1 MMSDAADSTIGYAGA
16 LDAYRQAG
24 WTGILPLETRTK
36 WPPPDVKCADAR
48 AKKPTHDKAAC
59 SECISYTGY
68 GGIWPSYADMMAWAE
83 SDRYRGG
90 NLGLRL
96 PDGVIAIDVDAYGA
110 KTGGKAFAEAVR
122 RWGPLPPTVRSTSRE
137 NDFLSGM
144 RMFRVPPGTRLRDV
158 EFPELGI
165 GDIEIIQHHWRYVV
179 AWPSIHPDGRQYW
192 WRNDALQL
200 VGIPES
206 EALPW
211 LPQSWIDGLR
221 VEATANLGLP
231 RTDIRACLTA
241 GDPSMRVQARLSQG
255 IKELNTPGSSR
266 HDTALRHVMALL
278 RMGKS
283 GESGVG
289 NALRLLCDVFVAAT
303 QVDHSRP
310 PDVARAEFVRMVD
323 GDNAARE
330 LSKPGID
337 DWIGALIVDSATP
350 DRGPAETSP
359 APPASQPT
367 DASTP
372 AGGEGAGVEANAGGA
387 PNQTLPILPA
397 SQGPAPRSHLEEI
410 ERGFWQS
417 RESLSAI
424 YTTAMARMCPP
435 WAVLAHTAAR
445 ALTMVRPCITLPPLI
460 GGPGSLNWFAA
471 VVAASGGGKGASGS
485 CARLLI
491 PGHVES
497 RNVGSGEGMV
507 RAFRAK
513 PSDDNPD
520 GRHEAIMFTAD
531 EVDTLAAL
539 NQRTA
544 STTLA
549 MLRSA
554 FSGETL
560 GFAYADSEKGRHVP
574 AHSYRLT
581 FVVSVQPTR
590 AGWLLAD
597 EGGGTPQRFMWF
609 PGTDSRISK
618 QRPWESGPLS
628 LPPLTEWLTPREL
641 MVPDRASDLILDERV
656 KAMRGDQ
663 TALDGHALFCREKF
677 AFALAV
683 LDGRSVMTDDDWDL
697 SGIAADVSAFTRE
710 MTIER
715 VKEAAHV
722 EAVDR
727 GEIRGIE
734 MAAAEAEKAFE
745 EAERVRAAIRWAVSK
760 IAEAG
765 ADGISHRALQQKS
778 SRHNRRLL
786 DYALSTAHSNGL
798 IKQIEGTTLWVA
810 L

>member
-1 MMSDAADSTIGYAGA
+1 MSDAEGIGYAGA

-24 WTGILPLETRTK
+24 WTGILPLEARTK
-36 WPPPDVKCADAR
+36 WPPPDVKCPDAR
-48 AKKPTHDKAAC
+48 AKKPGHDKAAC
-59 SECISYTGY
+59 PDCISYSGY
-68 GGIWPSYADMMAWAE
+68 GGVDPSYADMLTWAQSE
-83 SDRYRGG
+83 RYRGG

-96 PDGVIAIDVDAYGA
+96 PDGLVAIDIDAYGA
-110 KTGGKAFAEAVR
+110 KTGAKAFAEAVK
-122 RWGPLPPTVRSTSRE
+122 RWGPLPPTIRSTSRD

-179 AWPSIHPDGRQYW
+179 AWPSIHPEGREYW

-200 VGIPES
+200 VGIPTPDEI
-206 EALPW
+206 PD
-211 LPQSWIDGLR
+211 LPQTWIDGLR
-221 VEATANLGLP
+221 VQASDNLGLP
-231 RTDIRACLTA
+231 RTDIRHCLTP
-241 GDPSMRVQARLSQG
+241 GEPSIRVQARLSQG

-283 GESGVG
+283 GEPGVG

-310 PDVARAEFVRMVD
+310 PDIARAEFVRMVD

-330 LSKPGID
+330 LSKPGMT
-337 DWIGALIVDSATP
+337 DWLNALIPDDFSAAP
-350 DRGPAETSP
+350 DHR
-359 APPASQPT
+359 PASPVHEPAH
-367 DASTP
+367 DPGP
-372 AGGEGAGVEANAGGA
+372 AGGDAGPGTGLGSLAVDSTN
-387 PNQTLPILPA
+387 LPG
-397 SQGPAPRSHLEEI
+397 SVGPAPRSHLEEI
-410 ERGFWQS
+410 ERGFWSS
-417 RESLSAI
+417 RESLSSI

-445 ALTMVRPCITLPPLI
+445 ALTQVRPCITLPPLI

-471 VVAASGGGKGASGS
+471 IVAASGGGKGASS
-485 CARLLI
+485 ACARLLV

-513 PSDDNPD
+513 STDDNPD

-539 NQRTA
+539 NARTA

-609 PGTDSRISK
+609 PGTDSRISRN
-618 QRPWESGPLS
+618 RPWETGPLK

-641 MVPDRASDLILDERV
+641 IVPDRAADLIIDERV
-656 KAMRGDQ
+656 KAMHGDQ

-683 LDGRSVMTDDDWDL
+683 LDGRSMMTDDDWDL
-697 SGIAADVSAFTRE
+697 SGIAADVSTFTRE
-710 MTIER
+710 RTIDR
-715 VKEAAHV
+715 VKEAAEF
-722 EAVDR
+722 EAEDR
-727 GEIRGIE
+727 GVLRGIE
-734 MAAAEAEKAFE
+734 NQAADIEKA
-745 EAERVRAAIRWAVSK
+745 ARQVERGQRMLRWLLAK
-760 IAEAG
+760 LDEIG
-765 ADGISHRALQQKS
+765 ADGATLGELKKRAA
-778 SRHNRRLL
+778 SRDRSIVEAIVQH
-786 DYALSTAHSNGL
+786 AAGEGL
-798 IKQIEGTTLWVA
+798 INVVPGTDRWIKL
-810 L
+810 